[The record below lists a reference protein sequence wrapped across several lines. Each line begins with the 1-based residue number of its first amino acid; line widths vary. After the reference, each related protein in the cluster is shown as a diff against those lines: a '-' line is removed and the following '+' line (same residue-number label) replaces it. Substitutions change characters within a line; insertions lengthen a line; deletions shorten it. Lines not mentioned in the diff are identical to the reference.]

1 MFFGD
6 AVPRAA
12 GLSNPSESCFLELGE
27 LLRIEASPIEWA
39 GVGCGSVFA
48 ETVGT
53 FDDVVLGVSL
63 DGGLV
68 CATFVVT
75 GAGVA
80 PGRLGRAGMG

>member
-6 AVPRAA
+6 VVPRAA

-27 LLRIEASPIEWA
+27 LLRIEASLIERA
-39 GVGCGSVFA
+39 DAGCGSVFT
-48 ETVGT
+48 ETVGA
-53 FDDVVLGVSL
+53 FDDVVLGVGL

-75 GAGVA
+75 GAGVT
-80 PGRLGRAGMG
+80 PGGLGRAVMG